1 MKTNQL
7 KRFAQAARIRLLE
20 DVKNRFL
27 YWGIDQDGNVNSSVE
42 TTTGGY
48 VFRGGVYNDESVPK
62 KWDNLLNAV
71 KHHTPNDTIEE
82 ASYIWFNRLMAIMIL
97 EKNGYDDPALAYAE
111 NGIDP
116 VLLQNAKRGDI
127 PQMDEQAKR
136 QLKEYITNSQDDEA
150 LSLLLIH
157 YCKNHMLLNRLFGR
171 IDDYTELLLPN
182 NLLAKD
188 GIIELINNDEFI
200 TDADYQEVE
209 LIGWLY
215 QFYIADKKDDVFASF
230 KKKQK
235 ARAEDIPAATQIF
248 TPKWI
253 VKYLVEN
260 TAGRIWLDKHPESP
274 IRDTMKY
281 LVEPEDAESSDSII
295 DDVEALKV
303 LDPAVGSGHFL
314 VVAFD
319 LLMQMYLESGYS
331 KSNAVESIISNNL
344 YGLDLC
350 KRAVGLANF
359 AVLLKGASYS
369 PDILTKQIKPHIY
382 ATPEPYNF
390 SRQEINDFLGGN
402 GHHYADELEDALTQ
416 MQQAQNIGSALV
428 IDLSSS
434 ARDFIYDRLNEPN
447 HDAIPLDEQM
457 LLNVISPFLYPIL
470 MLTDTYPAVVANP
483 PYMGS
488 KSMNTDLKD
497 YLGTHYPKSKSDLFA
512 VFMEVLPNLTI
523 KNGNFG
529 IINLPSWMFLS
540 TFEKIRDDYIS
551 NYFIMNMLHFGRGI
565 FGIDWGSVA
574 FTVKKSICGDRTG
587 EYFKLHERTF
597 QHIKIEDIEK
607 LFHYSY
613 KNPDYKYDFK
623 KYRDEDGTNE
633 IPEDGT
639 EKGLKIFYPSI
650 SQTNFSKIPG
660 SPIAYWVSERVLR
673 SFDEEN
679 LIGDIAQVKIGMGT
693 GKNKIFVRDWWE
705 VNHPHIDF
713 TLKNVNELN
722 NSNGRY
728 FPYNKGGDYRLWYG
742 NLQQV
747 VWFDSTGRNYMN
759 TMSGHRENGGWNY
772 YFKQGLTWSFISSS
786 KFGVRFLPD
795 GFTFDVA
802 GSMLFIDE
810 NEIKYV
816 LGFLSSVVC
825 FYILPV
831 LNPTLN
837 FQAGNI
843 KSLPIKPNANW
854 HGGVK
859 KIVDSN
865 ISISSIDWD
874 SRETSWDFERLP
886 LLNNSSSLPASY
898 SNWEEKVTEDFFN
911 LHENEEEL
919 NRIFIDIYVLQDELT
934 PDVAL
939 KDITILQE
947 ELDRGELES
956 RNGELLTKKTGLPI
970 KKDVVIKQL
979 LSYATGCFMGRYR
992 LDKSG
997 LNIAHPKPTEDELS
1011 GYDYNN
1017 HAFEIDDDAIIPTMG
1032 SDSPFHDDIVAR
1044 TKEFIQMVWGDES
1057 LTENLNFINE
1067 ALGENIEKYLTKKFW
1082 TDHKKT
1088 YKKKPI
1094 YWEFASPK
1102 GAFKAIVYMHRMNRF
1117 TVQKIRQ
1124 DYLFKQMNWFEKQI
1138 EHTTQNE
1145 SSLSSKEL
1153 KTLDNYRKDLI
1164 ECREYDL
1171 ILKDMSD
1178 RQIDFD
1184 LDDGV
1189 TENYKLFEGV
1199 VSKI

>member
-1 MKTNQL
+1 MNTNQL
-7 KRFAQAARIRLLE
+7 KKFAQAARIRLLE

-27 YWGIDQDGNVNSSVE
+27 YWGIDQDGNVDYSVE

-97 EKNGYDDPALAYAE
+97 EKNGYDDPALAYAD

-116 VLLQNAKRGDI
+116 VLLQNAKRGDT
-127 PQMDEQAKR
+127 PQMDNQAKR
-136 QLKEYITNSQDDEA
+136 QLQEYITNSQDDEA

-157 YCKNHMLLNRLFGR
+157 YCKNHKLLNHLFGR

-188 GIIELINNDEFI
+188 GIIELINNEEYI
-200 TDADYQEVE
+200 SDYDYKEVE

-215 QFYIADKKDDVFASF
+215 QFYISDKKDDVFASF

-260 TAGRIWLDKHPESP
+260 TAGRIWLDKHPESS

-281 LVEPEDAESSDSII
+281 LVEPEDAKSSAPII
-295 DDVEALKV
+295 DDVDELKV

-331 KSNAVESIISNNL
+331 KSNAVESIITHNL

-359 AVLLKGASYS
+359 AILLKGASYS
-369 PDILTKQIKPHIY
+369 PDILTKQINPHIY
-382 ATPEPYNF
+382 AMPEPYDF
-390 SRQEINDFLGGN
+390 SRQQINDFLGGN
-402 GHHYADELEDALTQ
+402 GHHYAEELEDALTQ

-434 ARDFIYDRLNEPN
+434 ARDFISDRLNDYK
-447 HDAIPLDEQM
+447 HDTIPLDEQM
-457 LLNVISPFLYPIL
+457 LLNVISPFLHPIL
-470 MLTDTYPAVVANP
+470 MLTGTYPAVVANP

-488 KSMNTDLKD
+488 KNMNSDLSE
-497 YLGTHYPKSKSDLFA
+497 YLKVHYPMGKADLFA
-512 VFMEVLPNLTI
+512 VFMEVLPNRTMQ
-523 KNGNFG
+523 GGGFG
-529 IINLPSWMFLS
+529 FITTPSWMFLS
-540 TFEKIRDDYIS
+540 SYEKLRDQYLD
-551 NYFIMNMLHFGRGI
+551 NYHCRSLLHLSRGVFGAD
-565 FGIDWGSVA
+565 FGAVS
-574 FTVKKSICGDRTG
+574 TVVDKVPADGRKG
-587 EYFKLHERTF
+587 EYLRLIERTF
-597 QHIKIEDIEK
+597 QEFETEHLHQLLLNTLNDK
-607 LFHYSY
+607 
-613 KNPDYKYDFK
+613 DYKFDFS
-623 KYRDEDGTNE
+623 KYSKETGIPTNSNPNGKQ
-633 IPEDGT
+633 IYYT
-639 EKGLKIFYPSI
+639 QI

-660 SPIAYWVSERVLR
+660 SPIVYWVSERVINNFEMNPGLIERYDLKAGLQTGNNDQFLR
-673 SFDEEN
+673 F
-679 LIGDIAQVKIGMGT
+679 
-693 GKNKIFVRDWWE
+693 FWE
-705 VNHPHIDF
+705 VS
-713 TLKNVNELN
+713 KQSE
-722 NSNGRY
+722 RY
-728 FPYNKGGDYRLWYG
+728 QKYDKGGPIRKWYG
-742 NLQQV
+742 NNIYYILWDNEGELLRRSGKGV
-747 VWFDSTGRNYMN
+747 FRN
-759 TMSGHRENGGWNY
+759 SHY
-772 YFKQGLTWSFISSS
+772 YFRDGISYSLTSSTNFCARYRPEGFIFDNQGSS
-786 KFGVRFLPD
+786 
-795 GFTFDVA
+795 
-802 GSMLFIDE
+802 LFSNVSQTNSNIA
-810 NEIKYV
+810 
-816 LGFLSSVVC
+816 LGLLNSSVAL
-825 FYILPV
+825 YYTRI
-831 LNPTLN
+831 LNPTLVTQVGDLSRIPYLSQN
-837 FQAGNI
+837 RSININSI
-843 KSLPIKPNANW
+843 KSN
-854 HGGVK
+854 V
-859 KIVDSN
+859 
-865 ISISSIDWD
+865 SISKSDWD
-874 SRETSWDFERLP
+874 SRETSWDFEEFP
-886 LLNNSSSLPASY
+886 LLNDSSSLPESY
-898 SNWEEKVTEDFFN
+898 SNWEEKVTEDFFK

-919 NRIFIDIYVLQDELT
+919 NRIFIDIYGLEDELT

-956 RNGELLTKKTGLPI
+956 RNSELLTNKTGLPI

-992 LDKSG
+992 LDKPS
-997 LNIAHPKPTEDELS
+997 LNIAHPKPTEQELS
-1011 GYDYNN
+1011 TYSYHDQ
-1017 HAFEIDDDAIIPTMG
+1017 AFEIDDDAIIPTMG
-1032 SDSPFHDDIVAR
+1032 SDSPFSDDIVAR

-1082 TDHKKT
+1082 ADHKKT

-1094 YWEFASPK
+1094 YWEFASPN
-1102 GAFKAIVYMHRMNRF
+1102 GAFKVIAYMHRMNRF
-1117 TVQKIRQ
+1117 TLQKIRQ
-1124 DYLFKQMNWFEKQI
+1124 NYLFKQINWLEKQI
-1138 EHTTQNE
+1138 EHLTQNE

-1178 RQIDFD
+1178 KQIDFD